1 MAQYRTA
8 IIACGTIARVHAR
21 GWVGIPNRPGT
32 GVPGHPTEIAAIADT
47 HPDARRE
54 FGDFFGVPEEHR
66 YADHREMLDAERPD
80 FVDVCSWHRQ
90 HAEMTIAAAARQP
103 KAIICQK
110 PMALSLGQADEM
122 LTACERNGV
131 KLAIAFQRPHH
142 ATWLKARDLIRDG
155 AIGRPLQVQLDD
167 GGNILNTNSH
177 NIRLAL
183 FLMDEPRV
191 EWVMGAVERTTD
203 VMERS
208 LPCEDRCLGLAG
220 CDNGAT
226 ILIQGNLVGARRG
239 PRRPGERP
247 PSATSLPPSAVRRLG
262 QGARVI
268 GTDGMME
275 LWTGRPPADQIPSDA
290 PMRQPE
296 GPSAG
301 YNVEFGVA
309 RYFNGS
315 SGGWQQIEAPWHDCW
330 AHQYQDVID
339 WVEGRVEEAISS
351 ARHGRAVT
359 EVMMALFESARKRKR
374 IELPLKTRVNPL
386 ALMVENGD
394 LPVEWP
400 GAYEARARLVR
411 GEAMS
416 WHDAENA

>member
-1 MAQYRTA
+1 MGNYRTG

-21 GWVGIPNRPGT
+21 GWQH
-32 GVPGHPTEIAAIADT
+32 VPGQPTTIGALADT

-54 FGDFFGVPEEHR
+54 FGDFFGVPEGSR
-66 YADHREMLDAERPD
+66 YPDFREMLDKERLD

-90 HAEMTIAAAARQP
+90 HAEMTIAAAARAP
-103 KAIICQK
+103 RAIICQK
-110 PMALSLGQADEM
+110 PMAVSLGEADDM

-142 ATWLKARDLIRDG
+142 ATWLEARNLIREG
-155 AIGRPLQVQLDD
+155 AIGKVIQVQLDD

-183 FLMDEPRV
+183 FLMGEPRV
-191 EWVMGAVERTTD
+191 EWVSGAVERTTER
-203 VMERS
+203 MERG
-208 LPCEDRCLGLAG
+208 LPAEDNCLGLAG
-220 CDNGAT
+220 CENGAT
-226 ILIQGNLVGARRG
+226 ILIMGNLLR
-239 PRRPGERP
+239 
-247 PSATSLPPSAVRRLG
+247 TSRTDQIRRLG

-268 GTDGMME
+268 GTDGTME
-275 LWTGRPPADQIPSDA
+275 LWTRRPPADQIPSDA

-301 YNVEFGVA
+301 YNVEYGVV
-309 RYFNGS
+309 RYFNATS
-315 SGGWQQIEAPWHDCW
+315 NGWQDVEAPWHDCW
-330 AHQYQDVID
+330 AHQYQDIIE
-339 WVEGRVEEAISS
+339 WVEGRTPEAISS

-359 EVMMALFESARKRKR
+359 EVMMALFESARKRQR

-400 GAYEARARLVR
+400 GPYEGRARLVR

-416 WHDAENA
+416 WHGN